1 MMAVICPFS
10 SSCRDISIGWVMT
23 FRLDFSISFVYNSFL
38 LEDAGS
44 KVTLMTGV
52 VELRNPNTRMKMM
65 GNAKLKMTAEGLLK
79 IDFKLAFAMASIALH

>member
-1 MMAVICPFS
+1 
-10 SSCRDISIGWVMT
+10 MT
-23 FRLDFSISFVYNSFL
+23 FRLDFSISFVYNAFL

-65 GNAKLKMTAEGLLK
+65 GNRKLKITAEGLLK